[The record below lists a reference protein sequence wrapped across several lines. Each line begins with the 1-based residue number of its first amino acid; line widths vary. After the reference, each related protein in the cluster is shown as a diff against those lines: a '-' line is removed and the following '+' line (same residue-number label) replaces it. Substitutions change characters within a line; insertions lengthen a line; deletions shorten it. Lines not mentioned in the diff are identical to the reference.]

1 MNGHE
6 PVPREPYHAPLS
18 DPARRPFAGAL
29 PQDEYDLDTPW
40 HSHDMHQLQYAFSG
54 MVEVEDNLGSYILP
68 RALAAWIPAGV
79 PHRTKIHRVRSGS
92 VFFRADAI
100 NGAGDRI
107 RIVQVSSLMREMVVG
122 AMRWP
127 MTAPLDRTGLRYFEA
142 LASLCEE
149 WIQQEAPLRLPS
161 LRQPRLLAVATY
173 IRDNLASCDL
183 ATACK
188 VVGMSE
194 RTLRRHFLKAIGMSW
209 EDYRR
214 RARLLKAAAL
224 LNDSRLSIGQI
235 AAEVGF
241 ESQSAFARAF
251 KDLTGDSPREYRDG

>member
-1 MNGHE
+1 MNGQA
-6 PVPREPYHAPLS
+6 PVSYHAPLS
-18 DPARRPFAGAL
+18 DPARRPFAGAI

-54 MVEVEDNLGSYILP
+54 MVEVEDEFGSYLLP

-79 PHRTKIHRVRSGS
+79 RHRTKIHRVRSGS
-92 VFFRADAI
+92 VFFQADLI
-100 NGAGDRI
+100 PRAGDRI
-107 RIVQVSSLMREMVVG
+107 RIIQVSPLLREMVMG

-127 MTAPLDRTGLRYFEA
+127 LTAPLDKTGSRYFEA
-142 LASLCEE
+142 FASLCEE
-149 WIQQEAPLRLPS
+149 WIQQETPLRLPT
-161 LRQPRLLAVATY
+161 LREPRLAAVATY
-173 IRDNLASCDL
+173 TCANLVSCDVS
-183 ATACK
+183 TVCK
-188 VVGMSE
+188 VVGISE
-194 RTLRRHFLKAIGMSW
+194 RTLRRHFLAAIGMSW

-224 LNDSRLSIGQI
+224 LNEGRLSIGQI

-251 KDLTGDSPREYRDG
+251 KELTGSSPGEFRGG